1 MITIPRALYSKEITS
16 CIRSL
21 AGECENFDSL
31 DEIDKDKLVALG
43 IKACSDFE
51 VTLSEENNLRLAALL
66 LSKDKDD
73 QHEFMKSIK
82 QNMYD
87 HFSYYFNEMLQ
98 EELAWR
104 KSA

>member
-1 MITIPRALYSKEITS
+1 MQNSYKVQIEA
-16 CIRSL
+16 
-21 AGECENFDSL
+21 
-31 DEIDKDKLVALG
+31 
-43 IKACSDFE
+43 
-51 VTLSEENNLRLAALL
+51 L

-73 QHEFMKSIK
+73 QHEFMQSIK